1 MSVHPW
7 KKTASKKLA
16 DYRVYGVRS
25 DTKVSP
31 RTGKEHDFYIIEAV
45 NWVNVIPIT
54 TDGKIVMVE
63 QYRHGSDT
71 IELEIPGGMMDEGE
85 TDPIATGVRELAEE
99 TGYEGTNAR
108 LIGQTFPNPAIMNN
122 ICYTILV
129 EQCVPRHKI
138 ALDHTEDIHVVLI
151 DPAEIPNLIQAN
163 KIGHSLVVVAFHYWQ
178 LATRAK
184 QSTPPQST

>member
-7 KKTASKKLA
+7 KKTGSKKLA

-31 RTGKEHDFYIIEAV
+31 RTGESHDFYIIEAV
-45 NWVNVIPIT
+45 NWVNVIPVT

-71 IELEIPGGMMDEGE
+71 IELEIPGGMMDEGD
-85 TDPIATGVRELAEE
+85 TDPIATGVRELREE
-99 TGYEGTNAR
+99 TGYEGSSAR
-108 LIGQTFPNPAIMNN
+108 LIGQTYPNPAIMNN
-122 ICYTILV
+122 VCYTILV
-129 EQCVPRHKI
+129 EQCALKHKI
-138 ALDHTEDIHVVLI
+138 KLDHTEDIHVRLV
-151 DPAEIPNLIQAN
+151 DPAEIPTLIQAN
-163 KIGHSLVVVAFHYWQ
+163 KIGHSLVVVAFHFWQ

-184 QSTPPQST
+184 

>member
-7 KKTASKKLA
+7 KKIGTKKLA

-31 RTGKEHDFYIIEAV
+31 RTGQSHEFYIIEAV

-71 IELEIPGGMMDEGE
+71 IELEIPGGMMDEAE
-85 TDPIATGVRELAEE
+85 SDPVATGVRELREE
-99 TGYEGTNAR
+99 TGYEGRTAR
-108 LIGQTFPNPAIMNN
+108 LIGQTYPNPAIMNN
-122 ICYTILV
+122 VCYTVLV
-129 EQCVPRHKI
+129 EQCVCKHPPE
-138 ALDHTEDIHVVLI
+138 LDQTEDIHTVLV
-151 DPAEIPNLIQAN
+151 DPKEIPKLIRTN
-163 KIGHSLVVVAFHYWQ
+163 RIGHSLVVVAFYFWQ
-178 LATRAK
+178 LANRATK
-184 QSTPPQST
+184 